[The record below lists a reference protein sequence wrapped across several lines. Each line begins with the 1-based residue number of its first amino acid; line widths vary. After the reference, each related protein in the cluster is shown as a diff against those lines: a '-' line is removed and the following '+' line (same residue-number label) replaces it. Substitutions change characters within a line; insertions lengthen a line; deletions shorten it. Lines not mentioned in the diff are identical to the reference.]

1 VIAVLLASLGAF
13 MLLLATPRRRD
24 PLLALALG
32 LLAVGAVAAVLALGH
47 DKLVLTVWLG
57 LVLLAVAV
65 SVWRLG
71 RHRVI
76 DG

>member
-1 VIAVLLASLGAF
+1 
-13 MLLLATPRRRD
+13 
-24 PLLALALG
+24 LLALALG

-57 LVLLAVAV
+57 LVLLAVVV